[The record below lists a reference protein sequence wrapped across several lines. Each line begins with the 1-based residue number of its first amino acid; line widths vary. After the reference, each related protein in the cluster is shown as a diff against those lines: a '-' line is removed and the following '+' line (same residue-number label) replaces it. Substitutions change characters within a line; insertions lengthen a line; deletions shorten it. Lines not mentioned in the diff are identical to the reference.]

1 MKPCIDVQPWL
12 GNESIGM
19 VTLIDTPGLGLNASM
34 DAATMSSIV
43 KLLKD
48 LKHVHVFIL
57 AYKEND
63 HRATQEMKYM
73 LEYLIEVF
81 GSNIWNYAILEAT
94 HWSYE
99 KKQMEIRAENNR
111 TEKSW
116 AQRFNTFFSR
126 EFKLRGDFTLPAVFI
141 DSFHTVFPED
151 AFQRAKFEENA
162 EKLWKFANSR
172 KNTPYTCNDIEVLL
186 NERALMEQ
194 SLHNLTALKAAQ
206 ELNLTLTQMEVEM
219 LQDKVGE
226 KDVIIKTSYTLE
238 TLGLCGGLSLI
249 LGLFIGIIST
259 AICASKFG
267 EIGDFI
273 AGSDPTH
280 FQVNEEGNHE
290 NYSET
295 TVKET

>member
-238 TLGLCGGLSLI
+238 TLG
-249 LGLFIGIIST
+249 
-259 AICASKFG
+259 
-267 EIGDFI
+267 
-273 AGSDPTH
+273 
-280 FQVNEEGNHE
+280 
-290 NYSET
+290 
-295 TVKET
+295 